1 MKEPSSDSR
10 FTSNEVLSIL
20 EARRYQL
27 VFFLLSIGVP
37 TLLGFGFGDL
47 FHGRP
52 LEAFFNFFIG
62 VAIAISLLVLRRT
75 KAVILFYLR
84 VIIFLLGVLFL
95 YNVFSSHQQEYKVLW
110 CFPYPLIGYFMF
122 GRKEGMAWML
132 GFYAFTVAILLAP
145 FAISD
150 LLPYNDWFNLRFLIS
165 LAIVG
170 GLSHIFIKA
179 YEETQQQL
187 EVQYRRMLDSESRY
201 REAYETLKETQ
212 SQLIQSGK
220 LAAIGQLAAGVAHE
234 LNQPLMVIRTN
245 AQLVLRRL
253 EKQVLS
259 SEDTRDMIQPI
270 EKNSKRM
277 INIINH
283 LRTFSRQSQET
294 FSRVDINGVVKD
306 CFLMMG
312 EQLRV
317 HNIDLKLE
325 LAEHLP
331 KVMGNANQLEQVFL
345 NIITNARD
353 GVLAA
358 RTEESKT
365 GLIEV
370 FTGAFGKDREW
381 VEILVRDTGT
391 GITGKD
397 LDRIFDPFFSTKEV
411 GKGTGLGLSIS
422 HGIVKEHRGTIEM
435 VQTGPEGTVFRI
447 CLPIR

>member
-1 MKEPSSDSR
+1 
-10 FTSNEVLSIL
+10 
-20 EARRYQL
+20 
-27 VFFLLSIGVP
+27 
-37 TLLGFGFGDL
+37 
-47 FHGRP
+47 
-52 LEAFFNFFIG
+52 
-62 VAIAISLLVLRRT
+62 
-75 KAVILFYLR
+75 
-84 VIIFLLGVLFL
+84 
-95 YNVFSSHQQEYKVLW
+95 
-110 CFPYPLIGYFMF
+110 
-122 GRKEGMAWML
+122 ML

-150 LLPYNDWFNLRFLIS
+150 LLPYNAWFNLRFLIS

-187 EVQYRRMLDSESRY
+187 EVQYGRMLDSESRY

-220 LAAIGQLAAGVAHE
+220 LAAIGELAAGVAHE

-283 LRTFSRQSQET
+283 LRTFSRQSQENV
-294 FSRVDINGVVKD
+294 SGVDINGVVKD
-306 CFLMMG
+306 CSLMMG

-358 RTEESKT
+358 RTEEGKT

-397 LDRIFDPFFSTKEV
+397 LDRIFDPFFTTKEV

>member
-20 EARRYQL
+20 EARRYRL

-37 TLLGFGFGDL
+37 ALLGFGFGDL

-110 CFPYPLIGYFMF
+110 CFPYPLIVYFML
-122 GRKEGMAWML
+122 GRKEGMSWML

-150 LLPYNDWFNLRFLIS
+150 LLPYNAWFNLRFLIS

-187 EVQYRRMLDSESRY
+187 EVQYGRMLDSESRY

-220 LAAIGQLAAGVAHE
+220 LAAIGELAAGVAHE

-245 AQLVLRRL
+245 AQLVLRRR

-259 SEDTRDMIQPI
+259 SEDTRDMI
-270 EKNSKRM
+270 
-277 INIINH
+277 
-283 LRTFSRQSQET
+283 
-294 FSRVDINGVVKD
+294 
-306 CFLMMG
+306 
-312 EQLRV
+312 
-317 HNIDLKLE
+317 
-325 LAEHLP
+325 
-331 KVMGNANQLEQVFL
+331 
-345 NIITNARD
+345 
-353 GVLAA
+353 
-358 RTEESKT
+358 
-365 GLIEV
+365 
-370 FTGAFGKDREW
+370 
-381 VEILVRDTGT
+381 
-391 GITGKD
+391 
-397 LDRIFDPFFSTKEV
+397 
-411 GKGTGLGLSIS
+411 
-422 HGIVKEHRGTIEM
+422 
-435 VQTGPEGTVFRI
+435 
-447 CLPIR
+447 